1 MVYADGGGL
10 EDKAWSCADDNRR
23 IEIFPRNA
31 RLHTET
37 KGKENIEQIPNKNK
51 IGKKEKFGFV
61 YIIRNKKQEIL
72 QDE

>member
-23 IEIFPRNA
+23 IEILPRNA

-37 KGKENIEQIPNKNK
+37 KGKENIEPLLCVL
-51 IGKKEKFGFV
+51 GW
-61 YIIRNKKQEIL
+61 L
-72 QDE
+72 